1 MANNRNNNRS
11 IKGPPKVLDRTE
23 DSTEHPAEPKQEQAQ
38 GSQAQNATSNVNGAP
53 LGESG
58 SKNSTPPKNNGGADF
73 SNVENAVARLENSVI
88 EMGKKL
94 GDAAEKLDETV
105 QKQDSYDQTLKKIS
119 EDNGILKNSII
130 HLKDAVGQIVD
141 LIENSSLSGEIE
153 ESISGVLD
161 EKLKGLAAASEVDD
175 LWGDDG
181 HGLNGILLKLNEL
194 SEAVENRENDID
206 YDQVAEGVG
215 DALSDK
221 LDGIGDELK
230 GRIYYI
236 LTSKLAGFERELN
249 HSVSSNVSSAINKGV
264 SDCLKNMLDAKLKSF
279 GEKQSELSAKTDS
292 SVKAMEVKIN
302 DRLCSIDDEI
312 GWLREKISAE
322 DGNIFNKKYLVPV
335 GFVFYAILSM
345 LLITGIYFL
354 RTDLGMS
361 LGVVWAALIVNIVSI
376 IAMFTD
382 IILYKWITGRSSG
395 TQATFVVVT
404 ILIAVAALI
413 LSLLSFVIV

>member
-11 IKGPPKVLDRTE
+11 IRPPKVLDRME
-23 DSTEHPAEPKQEQAQ
+23 DSTEYPAEPKQEQFQ
-38 GSQAQNATSNVNGAP
+38 GSQTQSATSNVNGAP
-53 LGESG
+53 FDESG
-58 SKNSTPPKNNGGADF
+58 SKNITPPKNNGGADY
-73 SNVENAVARLENSVI
+73 SNVENAVARLENSVT
-88 EMGKKL
+88 EMSKKL
-94 GDAAEKLDETV
+94 NGAVEKLDKTV

-119 EDNGILKNSII
+119 DGTNNLKDSII

-141 LIENSSLSGEIE
+141 LIDNSSLSGEIE
-153 ESISGVLD
+153 ESVSGVLD
-161 EKLKGLAAASEVDD
+161 EKLKELAAASEVDD

-194 SEAVENRENDID
+194 SETVENREDDID

-230 GRIYYI
+230 GRIDYI
-236 LTSKLAGFERELN
+236 LTSKLASFERKLN
-249 HSVSSNVSSAINKGV
+249 DSVSSNVSSAINKGV
-264 SDCLKNMLDAKLKSF
+264 SDCLKNMLDEKLKSF
-279 GEKQSELSAKTDS
+279 VEKQSELAAKTDS

-312 GWLREKISAE
+312 GWVREKISE
-322 DGNIFNKKYLVPV
+322 ENGNIFNKKYLVPI
-335 GFVFYAILSM
+335 GFVFYAVLSM

-376 IAMFTD
+376 IAIFTD